1 MQNWLLIKDHTHN
14 VFLLTKHPE
23 CGITKLHAL
32 ILFYRRGDRGSW
44 RSTGFRRVTHLVTG
58 RAKSQ
63 IQGPHSCAFQ
73 VPASLTPALVLCA
86 LGFQV
91 GIYAWKD
98 FPSWVGTQIAKLS
111 MKTGVWWNALESY
124 SDSHGNSSVKTQWS
138 ICCQL
143 PITLFTASSSSS
155 LPRASQVV

>member
-44 RSTGFRRVTHLVTG
+44 RSTGFRKVTHLVNG

-86 LGFQV
+86 LGFQM

-98 FPSWVGTQIAKLS
+98 FPSFPALSCEGMMFGVGWEGS
-111 MKTGVWWNALESY
+111 GVFYGPWIGPAIPLGSTDGLRSWR
-124 SDSHGNSSVKTQWS
+124 
-138 ICCQL
+138 QL
-143 PITLFTASSSSS
+143 
-155 LPRASQVV
+155 